1 MIPLFLTS
9 APGNRAGVT
18 MRTEKILDGR
28 ERTGLESRTLIGGA
42 VRSASNVSNADLL
55 FGCFCYGA
63 KRDEPG
69 EGPAMHTAN
78 ASGLQRE

>member
-1 MIPLFLTS
+1 M
-9 APGNRAGVT
+9 
-18 MRTEKILDGR
+18 
-28 ERTGLESRTLIGGA
+28 GGA

-69 EGPAMHTAN
+69 EGPAMHMAN
-78 ASGLQRE
+78 ASGSNVSDITREGRQIWTDHSQPS

>member
-1 MIPLFLTS
+1 M
-9 APGNRAGVT
+9 
-18 MRTEKILDGR
+18 
-28 ERTGLESRTLIGGA
+28 GGA